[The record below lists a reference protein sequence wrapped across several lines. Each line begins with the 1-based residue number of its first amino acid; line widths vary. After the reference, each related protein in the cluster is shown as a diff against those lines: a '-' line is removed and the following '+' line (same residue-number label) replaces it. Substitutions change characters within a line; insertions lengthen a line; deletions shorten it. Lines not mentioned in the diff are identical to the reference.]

1 MISDEQIAVSLQE
14 FNKALLN
21 SFSRDGYSAHT
32 FSKSFERKMTS
43 LINKVNRTKRT
54 HVLTYVA
61 SITIVIFISFAILL
75 VSTPSVRAS
84 VIGWIKEYCAPYIE
98 YIIPQANN
106 TEAFDYGITS
116 LPSEYI
122 ELKRTNAGDSCIV
135 IYTNNNGHLI
145 QLMYSQDA
153 AAGSFFV
160 VEENHLVQK
169 VNVSNYTADLYIPA
183 NDTDNLSIVWYD
195 DIRGVVFYI
204 SAQVTPSE
212 LIAFAESVK

>member
-1 MISDEQIAVSLQE
+1 MFDELIVASVEE
-14 FNKALLN
+14 FNDALLN
-21 SFSRDGYSAHT
+21 TFSEDFKGAHF
-32 FSKSFERKMTS
+32 FSKSFEKKMSNLIRKT
-43 LINKVNRTKRT
+43 KCTNRAP
-54 HVLTYVA
+54 VLKYVA
-61 SITIVIFISFAILL
+61 SITIVIFISLAILL

-98 YIIPQANN
+98 YIIPQASN
-106 TEAFDYGITS
+106 TESFDYGITS

-135 IYTNNNGHLI
+135 IYTNNNGSLI

-160 VEENHLVQK
+160 VEENHLIQK
-169 VNVSNYTADLYIPA
+169 VKVSNYTADLYIPA
-183 NDTDNLSIVWYD
+183 SDSDNLSIVWYD

-212 LIAFAESVK
+212 LIDFAKSVK